1 MSRIDL
7 ERTAQEMSWGSRMR
21 ARDNWS
27 RVVHTISGMDRH
39 ALAAEINK
47 AEYVPAEAAAKE
59 KARER
64 GDETKERSERAQ

>member
-1 MSRIDL
+1 
-7 ERTAQEMSWGSRMR
+7 MR